1 MYIDEGAGAP
11 LDAIGKSMD
20 AFTQS
25 AAAGQFAVNQSG
37 GDALLAAIAKM
48 TDWIDTR
55 IGQLRLLDQ
64 EPQLG
69 SSNAATAMKPYMQQ
83 VASDEQGFLTQLT
96 AFRESLVKA
105 DEGIRTAMANYRE
118 TDENN
123 ASQLA

>member
-96 AFRESLVKA
+96 AFRESLLKA

>member
-48 TDWIDTR
+48 TDWIDSKMGALG
-55 IGQLRLLDQ
+55 ILDQ

-69 SSNAATAMKPYMQQ
+69 SSNAAEVIKPYSRN
-83 VASDEQGFLTQLT
+83 VASDEQGFLTQLR
-96 AFRESLVKA
+96 AFRESLTKA
-105 DEGIRTAMANYRE
+105 DEAIRTAMNNYRA
-118 TDENN
+118 TDEAN
-123 ASQLA
+123 ASKLA

>member
-69 SSNAATAMKPYMQQ
+69 SSNAATTMKPYMQQ
-83 VASDEQGFLTQLT
+83 VASDEQGFLTQLA

-123 ASQLA
+123 ASKLA